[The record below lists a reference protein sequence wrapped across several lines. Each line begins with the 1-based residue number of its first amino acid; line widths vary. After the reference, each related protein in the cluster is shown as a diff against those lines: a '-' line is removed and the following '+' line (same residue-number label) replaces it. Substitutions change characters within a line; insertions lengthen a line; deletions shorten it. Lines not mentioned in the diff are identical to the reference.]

1 MKMHL
6 SWVVMTGK
14 GARTGTALVSN
25 LWKMKR
31 ATRRNSVIEDG
42 CKKR

>member
-6 SWVVMTGK
+6 SWVVMTDM
-14 GARTGTALVSN
+14 GAGTGMALVSN

-31 ATRRNSVIEDG
+31 PTRRDSMIVDG
-42 CKKR
+42 SKKR